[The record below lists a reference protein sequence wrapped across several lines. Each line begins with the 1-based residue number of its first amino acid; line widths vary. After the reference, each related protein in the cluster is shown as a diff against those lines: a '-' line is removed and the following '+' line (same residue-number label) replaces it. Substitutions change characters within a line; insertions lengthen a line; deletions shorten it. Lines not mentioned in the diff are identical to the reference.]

1 MLYATGKWVCDI
13 EVTKLAEV
21 FIVAIIL
28 VYVIR

>member
-1 MLYATGKWVCDI
+1 LAGVCDI